1 MSQIESKIRL
11 TIKEAIETKVFPG
24 AVFLVIHNNEVFY
37 HEAFGNFTYDPN
49 SSKVNIDTIYD
60 LASVTK
66 QIVNTALLRLVDQN
80 MVNIND
86 PVSKYFPNLI
96 KSDVGNT
103 KILQLLTHTSGIQ
116 VETSKLNK
124 NQLNNLI
131 KEFLLNIKIN
141 PEARVEYGN
150 INTYL
155 VGEIIIKVSDKSL
168 GNHLKKHIFDQLLM
182 KDTFFNPPLNLI
194 NEIPPTEILNDGTII
209 QGVVHDESSR
219 MMGGEVG
226 QAGLFSNAVDLAK
239 FMIFWL
245 GNDNPILSQ
254 KIINIS
260 IKNQTSN
267 LNLASGLGW
276 HLDNEVYLGKSAPKG
291 TFFHPGFTGT
301 LIGGNKKNNL
311 GFVFLSNC
319 TYPRRDG
326 HKLKNLFFQELLTDL
341 FNHF

>member
-1 MSQIESKIRL
+1 M
-11 TIKEAIETKVFPG
+11 
-24 AVFLVIHNNEVFY
+24 
-37 HEAFGNFTYDPN
+37 
-49 SSKVNIDTIYD
+49 
-60 LASVTK
+60 
-66 QIVNTALLRLVDQN
+66 
-80 MVNIND
+80 
-86 PVSKYFPNLI
+86 
-96 KSDVGNT
+96 
-103 KILQLLTHTSGIQ
+103 
-116 VETSKLNK
+116 
-124 NQLNNLI
+124 
-131 KEFLLNIKIN
+131 
-141 PEARVEYGN
+141 
-150 INTYL
+150 
-155 VGEIIIKVSDKSL
+155 
-168 GNHLKKHIFDQLLM
+168 
-182 KDTFFNPPLNLI
+182 
-194 NEIPPTEILNDGTII
+194 NDGTII

-276 HLDNEVYLGKSAPKG
+276 HLDNEVYLGKSARKG
-291 TFFHPGFTGT
+291 TFFHHGFTGT